1 MYHSGGELSV
11 SWNQLEIRVWKFFY
25 VKVYYG
31 EIQVEAI
38 QAFLYGTSSCFIFTS
53 IVLNLL
59 TILTLFSRLVTNRF
73 LLIEQ
78 FSDSERFCKNR
89 LGATG
94 MI

>member
-38 QAFLYGTSSCFIFTS
+38 QVIRYFK
-53 IVLNLL
+53 
-59 TILTLFSRLVTNRF
+59 LFHIYVYCA
-73 LLIEQ
+73 Q
-78 FSDSERFCKNR
+78 FSHNTYPFQ
-89 LGATG
+89 ATDP
-94 MI
+94 IFIEIS